1 MRRMPWFACLWPG
14 LYQLWLAG
22 SWAGLVLAAGFALLL
37 NTLLL
42 ASFVWVELLG
52 VRDLRLGWLAV
63 GLLWS
68 GSLLFSLGAAA
79 RGPRP
84 VSRAVEG
91 LFRQA
96 LNEYLLGNWFEVES
110 TLAGLLRQAP
120 RDVEGRLLL
129 ATMLRRTGRHDEAL
143 AHLSQLERLNN
154 AASWSREIALERDG
168 IARQANNGSEE
179 VPDDDSGE
187 LSAGDAGADDSGT
200 GDPGSGPVVLRIPR
214 QAA

>member
-1 MRRMPWFACLWPG
+1 MPWFACLWPG

-154 AASWSREIALERDG
+154 AAPWSREIALERDG
-168 IARQANNGSEE
+168 IARQANNGNEE

-187 LSAGDAGADDSGT
+187 LSAADAGADDPGA
-200 GDPGSGPVVLRIPR
+200 GDPGRGPVVLRLPR

>member
-154 AASWSREIALERDG
+154 AAPWSREIALERDG

>member
-37 NTLLL
+37 NVLLL

-68 GSLLFSLGAAA
+68 GSLIFSLGAAG

-84 VSRAVEG
+84 VSRSVEG
-91 LFRQA
+91 LFRKA

-143 AHLSQLERLNN
+143 DHLARLERLSD
-154 AASWSREIALERDG
+154 AAAWSREIAAERDG
-168 IARQANNGSEE
+168 IARQANNGEVE
-179 VPDDDSGE
+179 VPGDGISGE
-187 LSAGDAGADDSGT
+187 VAGDANAGDAGT
-200 GDPGSGPVVLRIPR
+200 EPVVLRLPR

>member
-37 NTLLL
+37 NTVLL

-84 VSRAVEG
+84 VSRTVEG
-91 LFRQA
+91 LFRKA

-154 AASWSREIALERDG
+154 AAPWSREIAVERDR
-168 IARQANNGSEE
+168 IAQPANNDEANTDNG
-179 VPDDDSGE
+179 DDSGGV
-187 LSAGDAGADDSGT
+187 SAGGAEPDNLGT
-200 GDPGSGPVVLRIPR
+200 GPVVLRLPR